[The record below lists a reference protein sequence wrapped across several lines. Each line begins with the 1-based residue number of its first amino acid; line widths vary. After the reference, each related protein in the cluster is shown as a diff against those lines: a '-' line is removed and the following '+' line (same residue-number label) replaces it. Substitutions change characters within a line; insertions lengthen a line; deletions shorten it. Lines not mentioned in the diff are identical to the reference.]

1 MSLLRF
7 SDGITVDTS
16 GPPRVLQLNDGYY
29 AVGKGILVPA
39 SNKETAEFLVTRMNG
54 WEPGENI
61 IKSRVNKI
69 DLQHKK

>member
-16 GPPRVLQLNDGYY
+16 GQPRVLQLNDGYY

-39 SNKETAEFLVTRMNG
+39 TNKETAEFLVRKMNG

-61 IKSRVNKI
+61 IKSRTPKLN
-69 DLQHKK
+69 LQHKK

>member
-1 MSLLRF
+1 
-7 SDGITVDTS
+7 
-16 GPPRVLQLNDGYY
+16 VLQLNDGYY

-39 SNKETAEFLVTRMNG
+39 SDKETAEFLVTRMLG

-61 IKSRVNKI
+61 IKSRINKV

>member
-16 GPPRVLQLNDGYY
+16 GQPRVLHLNDGYY

-39 SNKETAEFLVTRMNG
+39 TNKETAEFLVHKMNG

-61 IKSRVNKI
+61 IKSRTPKLN
-69 DLQHKK
+69 LQHKK

>member
-1 MSLLRF
+1 
-7 SDGITVDTS
+7 
-16 GPPRVLQLNDGYY
+16 VLQLNDGYY